1 MKEQSV
7 TFRHLTLL
15 VLFCCCFAVTQIAFC
30 AEDESIKFIID
41 VLKGNDRQMQSA
53 VIQMVRE
60 MPGAEITKA
69 LIKELPN
76 LSPAGQVQLLSALGD
91 RGDAAALP
99 AVIAA
104 VDSTDQSVR
113 IVALRA
119 LGQLGGASNVV
130 LLAQKAA
137 AASGDEQ
144 KAAQESLYR
153 LRGPEVDNAI
163 LAAIPQAEPKV
174 KAELIAG
181 VGERNITGGIK
192 TLLVT
197 AQDADRGVR
206 LQSLRVLKIVAGPR
220 DLPELV
226 NLLLNLKSDSDRTEA
241 EKTIATVAHKIPDR
255 DRQAEAV
262 LAVLPTVKDVKGQ
275 CSLLSVLGKIGDNA
289 ALPSLRAAL
298 SNQDAKIQDAAIRA
312 LSDWPTAEPTSDLL
326 KVAEGSANSV
336 HRILALRG
344 FVRLLGLES
353 NRPPEQTIELYKK
366 AMGLAPD
373 ADEKK
378 RVLSG
383 LANTKSLAAMQM
395 AASCLQDQ
403 TLRAEAEFAVVK
415 IAEGIFGSYPQESK
429 DLLKKIIQTSANES
443 LRQQAQ
449 EVISQI
455 ERFDDY
461 ITGWEA
467 SGPYTKEGADGPGLF
482 DWTFGPEQSSA
493 QQVVWRVMPAGT
505 SQDRPYL
512 MELDKL
518 FGGDNRAAYL
528 RTKVWSEKEQK
539 VRLEMGSDDGIKV
552 WLNGQLVHAN
562 NATRGVNPGEDKAD
576 LTLKQGWNTLML
588 KVTQGGGEWSVC
600 VRIRKLDG
608 SKLDGL
614 KTQVGQ

>member
-1 MKEQSV
+1 
-7 TFRHLTLL
+7 
-15 VLFCCCFAVTQIAFC
+15 
-30 AEDESIKFIID
+30 
-41 VLKGNDRQMQSA
+41 
-53 VIQMVRE
+53 
-60 MPGAEITKA
+60 
-69 LIKELPN
+69 
-76 LSPAGQVQLLSALGD
+76 
-91 RGDAAALP
+91 
-99 AVIAA
+99 
-104 VDSTDQSVR
+104 
-113 IVALRA
+113 
-119 LGQLGGASNVV
+119 
-130 LLAQKAA
+130 
-137 AASGDEQ
+137 
-144 KAAQESLYR
+144 
-153 LRGPEVDNAI
+153 
-163 LAAIPQAEPKV
+163 
-174 KAELIAG
+174 
-181 VGERNITGGIK
+181 
-192 TLLVT
+192 
-197 AQDADRGVR
+197 
-206 LQSLRVLKIVAGPR
+206 
-220 DLPELV
+220 
-226 NLLLNLKSDSDRTEA
+226 
-241 EKTIATVAHKIPDR
+241 
-255 DRQAEAV
+255 
-262 LAVLPTVKDVKGQ
+262 
-275 CSLLSVLGKIGDNA
+275 
-289 ALPSLRAAL
+289 
-298 SNQDAKIQDAAIRA
+298 
-312 LSDWPTAEPTSDLL
+312 
-326 KVAEGSANSV
+326 
-336 HRILALRG
+336 
-344 FVRLLGLES
+344 
-353 NRPPEQTIELYKK
+353 
-366 AMGLAPD
+366 MGLAPD

-588 KVTQGGGEWSVC
+588 KITQGGGEWSVC